1 MSPRTLALLLTL
13 APATLGAVEYTPR
26 MADARWT
33 VTTDDNL
40 CELAQEIPRYGT
52 VRFQARPGQPLQ
64 FSVEVRTP
72 LSGPDVGHVSLRS
85 PIWRHDLKTQSLEA
99 VSLFPSDTLLT
110 LHRDRALEL
119 YYALETGHEVI
130 LTHPDA
136 GRGADDV
143 QVVISPV
150 RFREVLADFRAC
162 RGDRVYLDFVSLEEW
177 RVHFDFDESEIREE
191 DESTLRRVVRHLMNH
206 PDTRVVV
213 GGHTDEQG
221 TPQYNEGLSLRRA
234 QAVQRLLREQGIAAD
249 RIETRAFGETWPL
262 DPASSEAA
270 WALNRRV
277 DIWLTR

>member
-1 MSPRTLALLLTL
+1 MKPRSLALLLTL

-40 CELAQEIPRYGT
+40 CELAQYIPRYGT
-52 VRFQARPGQPLQ
+52 ARFLTRPGQPVQ
-64 FSVEVRTP
+64 FNVEVRTSLP
-72 LSGPDVGHVSLRS
+72 EPDVGHLALR
-85 PIWRHDLKTQSLEA
+85 PPRWRHDLRNRDLEA
-99 VSLFPSDTLLT
+99 VHLHAGDTLLT
-110 LHRDRALEL
+110 LRRDRALEV

-136 GRGADDV
+136 GRGADAV
-143 QVVISPV
+143 RVVLSPV

-162 RGDRVYLDFVSLEEW
+162 QGDRVYLDFVSLEDW
-177 RVHFDFDESEIREE
+177 RVHFDFDESEMRDE
-191 DESTLRRVVRHLMNH
+191 DEFSLGQVVRHLMNH
-206 PDTRVVV
+206 PDRRVVL

-221 TPQYNEGLSLRRA
+221 SVQYNQGLSLRRA
-234 QAVQRLLREQGIAAD
+234 QAVQRLLRQEGIAAD

-262 DPASSEAA
+262 DPDSNEAA

-277 DIWLTR
+277 DIWVTR